1 MAGFKVGSIFDG
13 TLLSPIMDGVEFGS
27 TRHSWLKPGLEQMV
41 LPGALW
47 WNAIFSTA
55 PCLFLYCMSQLC
67 ILHSQC
73 PSSSV
78 LDVLLTV
85 CLELCPL
92 ESQHEIVNV
101 PHMREEAQLLKIFGI

>member
-55 PCLFLYCMSQLC
+55 PLSVPLLHEPTLY
-67 ILHSQC
+67 
-73 PSSSV
+73 P
-78 LDVLLTV
+78 
-85 CLELCPL
+85 
-92 ESQHEIVNV
+92 
-101 PHMREEAQLLKIFGI
+101 A